1 MKKSFLYITLI
12 IISLLFC
19 TKSTKAQFKDIF
31 KYSTFYASGNI
42 GAPFNANKQFYV
54 NGTAGSG
61 QLVETTDQAEFNYV
75 VSIGLRKIA
84 RFDYQVKK
92 GKLLLEQLTSMMV

>member
-61 QLVETTDQAEFNYV
+61 QLVETTFYLLVFVRLLDLT
-75 VSIGLRKIA
+75 IKL
-84 RFDYQVKK
+84 KK
-92 GKLLLEQLTSMMV
+92 ASSTMAQKMK

>member
-1 MKKSFLYITLI
+1 MTTSGKKTNITWFVYFMIMILVFI
-12 IISLLFC
+12 AGTLS
-19 TKSTKAQFKDIF
+19 SQAQIKDIF

-61 QLVETTDQAEFNYV
+61 QLVEI
-75 VSIGLRKIA
+75 S
-84 RFDYQVKK
+84 
-92 GKLLLEQLTSMMV
+92 